1 VEGRCLA
8 YEVEQRAFGH
18 VLKVELGLLE
28 GLVVVRDNVVLE
40 LNNIA
45 LC

>member
-1 VEGRCLA
+1 VEGCCLA
-8 YEVEQRAFGH
+8 DEVEQRAFGH
-18 VLKVELGLLE
+18 VLEVQLGLLE
-28 GLVVVRDNVVLE
+28 GLVVIRDDVVLE